1 MRIIV
6 SRTDGIGDV
15 VLTLPLLGL
24 IKEQLPGA
32 HIIFLN
38 RSYTTPIVE
47 SCVHADEIV
56 HWDSIEKLP
65 LAGQTEAFR
74 KLNAEAIIHVF
85 PQPDIAR
92 AAKQAGIPKR
102 IGTTGRLYHIHTC
115 NLLVRFSRKRS
126 SLHEAQLNL
135 MLLKPLKIKHKMPLR
150 AVYQYYGMSRLAQ
163 LPNWAGELID
173 EQKKSIV
180 LHPLSKGSAV
190 EWGLSNFKQLIE
202 RLPGDKFQVFLSGTE
217 EEGRQFRSFLPTQ
230 LSHVHD
236 LSGKLSLAELA
247 AFISRCSG
255 LVACSTGPL
264 HMAAALGIRA
274 VGLYSSKRP
283 MHPGR
288 WAPLGPKATYLVQRL
303 RSNAI
308 HPLLAKPSIQK
319 ISPKLV
325 EAKLLAC

>member
-24 IKEQLPGA
+24 IKEQMPDA
-32 HIIFLN
+32 HILFLN
-38 RSYTTPIVE
+38 RSYTNPIVE
-47 SCVHADEIV
+47 SCVHADEV
-56 HWDSIEKLP
+56 VNWDSIEKLP
-65 LAGQTEAFR
+65 LAAQAEALR
-74 KLNAEAIIHVF
+74 KLNADAIIHVF

-102 IGTTGRLYHIHTC
+102 IGTTGRLYHIPTC

-126 SLHEAQLNL
+126 ALHEAQLNL
-135 MLLKPLKIKHKMPLR
+135 KLLKPLKIKHKMPLR
-150 AVYQYYGMSRLAQ
+150 SVHHYYGMERLAE
-163 LPNWAGELID
+163 LPQWADELID
-173 EQKKSIV
+173 RQKKNIV

-190 EWGLSNFKQLIE
+190 EWGMHNFKQLIE
-202 RLPGDKFQVFLSGTE
+202 RLSGDKFQIFLSGTE
-217 EEGRQFRSFLPTQ
+217 EEGKLFRPNLPIQ
-230 LSHVHD
+230 LPHVHD
-236 LSGKLSLAELA
+236 LSGKLNLAELT

-264 HMAAALGIRA
+264 HIAAALGICS

-288 WAPLGPKATYLVQRL
+288 WAPLGTKATYLVQRL

-308 HPLLAKPSIQK
+308 HPLLVRPSIQK